1 MTPSAPKR
9 ILGLGEILWDVYE
22 DKALLG
28 GAPANFATHASS
40 LRACGMIASAVGADD
55 LGRRALDALRER
67 SLDTSLIAVDPWHP
81 TGTVQVRLDGMG
93 KPSYVFADEVAWDFL
108 ECSSGWMEAASTC
121 DAVCFGTLA
130 QRSAQS
136 CRAISRF
143 LEGTS
148 GDCWRV
154 FDVNLRQHFYH
165 ADAIRQSL
173 SMSNML
179 KLNDE
184 ELPVIARLLDMGFQ
198 DGVSDVE
205 PRDQPLR
212 LAIEAMVAEYP
223 LQCVALTLG
232 SRGSWV
238 WLEGKW
244 DFQPAIEVDA
254 IDTVGAGDAFSAALV
269 TGLLEG
275 IPLERLHLRAARIAA
290 YVCTQRGAVPT
301 LPAQLVDDRDS

>member
-1 MTPSAPKR
+1 MNTSAPKR

-28 GAPANFATHASS
+28 GAPANFATHANS
-40 LRACGMIASAVGADD
+40 LRAYGMIASAVGADD
-55 LGRRALDALRER
+55 LGRRALDALRDRE
-67 SLDTSLIAVDPWHP
+67 LDTSLIAVDPRHP
-81 TGTVQVRLDGMG
+81 TGTVHVRLDGLG

-108 ECSSGWMEAASTC
+108 ECSPDWLEAASNC

-136 CRAISRF
+136 CRAILRF
-143 LEGTS
+143 LQGTS

-165 ADAIRQSL
+165 EDAIRQSL
-173 SMSNML
+173 SICNML

-184 ELPVIARLLDMGFQ
+184 ELPVIARLLEMEFNDEPC
-198 DGVSDVE
+198 DVE
-205 PRDQPLR
+205 PCDQSLR
-212 LAIEAMVAEYP
+212 LAIDAMVAEYP
-223 LQCVALTLG
+223 LRCVAITLG

-244 DFQPAIEVDA
+244 DYQPAIEVEA

-275 IPLERLHLRAARIAA
+275 ISLERLHLRAARIAA

-301 LPAQLVDDRDS
+301 LPAHLVEERV